1 MNSLGVNTAS
11 VSTLAAKAAT
21 ETTQFNPS
29 ERSAFIRIHV
39 QQIRRMV
46 QNRESIENIKSSY
59 PEFSEQYPSLLEMI
73 TRPSGFDERS
83 LGVMINMLDKMSAGK
98 SQHEASIQIGQ
109 HLLDKYVKPQLDGH
123 V

>member
-1 MNSLGVNTAS
+1 MSSLGVNSAS

-21 ETTQFNPS
+21 EATQFNAS

-83 LGVMINMLDKMSAGK
+83 LGVMINMLDKMATGK